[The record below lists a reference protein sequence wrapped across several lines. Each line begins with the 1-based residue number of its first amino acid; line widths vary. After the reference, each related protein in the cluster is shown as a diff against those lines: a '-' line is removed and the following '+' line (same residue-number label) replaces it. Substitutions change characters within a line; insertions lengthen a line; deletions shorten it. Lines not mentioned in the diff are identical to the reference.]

1 MGAFVTFGEAML
13 RMSPLGQKRLRQA
26 MGGQLEVGPAG
37 AELNVAASLSLL
49 GRESRYV
56 TALPENPLADALI
69 GVIADLGVETR
80 HIVRGPGR
88 LGLVFVESGANQ
100 RPSRVVY
107 DRKNST
113 LSLTPAD
120 AYDWEQI
127 FSGAAHLHIT
137 GITPALSKTAASAT
151 LAATEQARRRGLS
164 VSCDLNFRSKLWQW
178 DAGKSTR
185 QLSHEVMSGILPDV
199 DLLIA
204 NETDLGDVFD
214 LHVDSENLGR
224 FDLDAYPGLVRQLVE
239 RFPNLQRVA
248 ITLRESLS
256 ASHNNWGAML
266 YDVATDRVYSAPQS
280 AEGYQPYEICSIVDR
295 VGTGDAFVA
304 GLLFALSSGKYSEM
318 DRAVAFATAASCL
331 AHSFAGD
338 INYTQLAEIEAL
350 LAGNTSGRVVR

>member
-1 MGAFVTFGEAML
+1 MGTFVTFGEAML
-13 RMSPLGQKRLRQA
+13 RMSPVGQKRLRQT

-49 GRESRYV
+49 GRDSRYV

-80 HIVRGPGR
+80 YIVRGPGR

-100 RPSRVVY
+100 RPSRVFY
-107 DRKNST
+107 DRENST

-127 FSGAAHLHIT
+127 FSGATHLHIT
-137 GITPALSKTAASAT
+137 GITPALSKTGASAT
-151 LAATEQARRRGLS
+151 LVAAEQAQRAGLS

-185 QLSHEVMSGILPDV
+185 QLAHEVMSGIVPYV
-199 DLLIA
+199 ELLIA
-204 NETDLGDVFD
+204 NETDLSDVFD
-214 LHVDSENLGR
+214 LHVDLDN
-224 FDLDAYPGLVRQLVE
+224 FDRLNVDAYPGLTRQLVE
-239 RFPNLQRVA
+239 RFPNLKRVA
-248 ITLRESLS
+248 ITLRENLS
-256 ASHNNWGAML
+256 ASHNHWGAML
-266 YDVATDRVYSAPQS
+266 YDAATDRVCYAPGNDG
-280 AEGYQPYEICSIVDR
+280 GYQPYEIRSIVDR

-304 GLLFALSSGKYSEM
+304 GLLFALSSEKYSEM

-331 AHSFAGD
+331 AHSSAGD

-350 LAGNTSGRVVR
+350 LTGNASGRVVR